1 MRARSNARRSAVARL
16 VADRS
21 TPSAE
26 CSAGPAG
33 PLARVSAG
41 GSSSGRTADSDSANL
56 GSNPS
61 PPAKFKK
68 PRTQMR
74 GFFPRRSDELH
85 ATGTTDDQQ
94 IGRARSEHPDGHH
107 TGDLIEPRLQRHR
120 IGDRHP
126 VHVEYLVAV
135 ISGGALAP
143 HRAAADAL
151 EAPGDIAARHRDHL
165 DRQWKAAES

>member
-1 MRARSNARRSAVARL
+1 MRAKWNARRSAAAKRVA
-16 VADRS
+16 ARS
-21 TPSAE
+21 TRSVDPD
-26 CSAGPAG
+26 
-33 PLARVSAG
+33 G

-94 IGRARSEHPDGHH
+94 IGRARSEQPDGHH
-107 TGDLIEPRLQRHR
+107 TGDLIEARLQRHR
-120 IGDRHP
+120 IGDRQP

-165 DRQWKAAES
+165 Y